1 MICLCPRKER
11 YNGGNLQFCIW
22 LPLKKQVTAG
32 VAEGFFVFLMIR
44 YSANAQA
51 SGMLV
56 RLLSS
61 ACEMLS
67 EIIMLYQSACE

>member
-1 MICLCPRKER
+1 M
-11 YNGGNLQFCIW
+11 
-22 LPLKKQVTAG
+22 
-32 VAEGFFVFLMIR
+32 FLMIR